1 MSLNI
6 GVKAVNYVGSSS
18 TVNAGL
24 ASTAKLL
31 KLTAARP
38 SVVSAV
44 SGQVALVCPNS
55 FVTYTITAPKGAT
68 SYSVT
73 GPIGSDVFS
82 PSSPNNTTNLL
93 ETSDLTFTVRY
104 PSNFAAVAVKKITIA
119 SINFVGSCLTT
130 KYLYLT
136 AGTSCTGKIDEDKV
150 ANNFNIAAIYPNPTS
165 EIFNVNFDSEV
176 PSILNM
182 QIYSING
189 ILISERSISVEAGR
203 NNITENVSSY
213 SNGIYFVRFTNSSNE
228 VIVKKII
235 KN

>member
-1 MSLNI
+1 
-6 GVKAVNYVGSSS
+6 
-18 TVNAGL
+18 
-24 ASTAKLL
+24 
-31 KLTAARP
+31 
-38 SVVSAV
+38 
-44 SGQVALVCPNS
+44 
-55 FVTYTITAPKGAT
+55 
-68 SYSVT
+68 
-73 GPIGSDVFS
+73 
-82 PSSPNNTTNLL
+82 L